1 MRVVFSFIVYLVS
14 NNELQYIN
22 LYKNNIIKW
31 YKDIALEYNFVDM
44 KLIYY
49 GNNIFIGSYRT
60 QDDSSIKLDL
70 QIFVDPDE
78 DGSHPYKEGEYIKGK
93 LITINGKT
101 IDNY

>member
-14 NNELQYIN
+14 NNELQDVN
-22 LYKNNIIKW
+22 LYKTSIIKW
-31 YKDIALEYNFVDM
+31 YKDIAIKYNFVDM

-49 GNNIFIGSYRT
+49 GNNIFVGSYRL

-78 DGSHPYKEGEYIKGK
+78 DGSNPYKEGIYIKGE
-93 LITINGKT
+93 LITINGNT
-101 IDNY
+101 LDNY